1 MATSINQSAT
11 QAGDM
16 LGAAFS
22 EAADLADLTAELQI
36 RKGESAALV
45 ARTQGLA
52 EVQTQQRNLE
62 AATALGTNPN
72 DASYMLSQ
80 LAGDMRARYQ
90 ERDQA
95 ILATQK
101 AANTN
106 LFVDGIGNWLTAQAS
121 LEGLV
126 REQDTAEARYQNAK
140 NMYADVNNLTQESAV
155 TNNAIA
161 QTKSVA
167 SVEAAASAIATS
179 AQIEA
184 NAAKIQGLQL
194 NARGIEEAQ
203 NMKQKVFDNN
213 MRLQGL
219 AMEKARFGLAQEE
232 AAERRKAK
240 AQNQKDVTTYL
251 GAVNLSRQ
259 SMGLPLYD
267 EQQMRLKAGTQAG
280 KLELDDWF
288 EKGLITAQTGKQ
300 VVGATPFQAMQVA
313 SDNPTAKIAPGA
325 QSLLKSIGAFAGTQM
340 QAAKQAGTLKTA
352 KEVPAFTDKIVAE
365 EAQRQLKNVGTKNN
379 WYSPPPLQ
387 TLVDPE
393 LANLNV
399 VRKLIAPAMAAGAT
413 DFQPEIYLPQALELV
428 RKQELTLAEAVQGIA
443 AMGRKA
449 VAYNNGYRNYQGMGL
464 PMQENLPMRMETT
477 GMFKGVVNEVVTA
490 TQRSPLS
497 IPLSMLG
504 GTTNSIVDITDEAA
518 LNKYANQYLAGKIR
532 LDLQQAASRIR
543 KTQP

>member
-22 EAADLADLTAELQI
+22 EAADLADLTAELQV

-219 AMEKARFGLAQEE
+219 AMEKARFSLAQEE